1 MRLTRRIIAAAGVL
15 STAGIASVVAATMA
29 GAVTS
34 HCASSAYCY
43 VPEVHG
49 TDLVMSISGNFA
61 HNGASI
67 VVSHQ
72 NSHDSASDF
81 LAGRAPFPIPGN
93 NAKLFEYAPNG
104 HLSGFCVTEAHQHA
118 ALQLKYCDGSLN
130 QAWDYTPSGAAGE
143 WVNEA
148 TGDAMTDPGNNNS
161 NSHGKAG
168 TQLTGQNAHGD
179 ADQLWDAFH

>member
-1 MRLTRRIIAAAGVL
+1 MRRTRRIIAAAGIL
-15 STAGIASVVAATMA
+15 STAGIASVAAATMA
-29 GAVTS
+29 GATTAK
-34 HCASSAYCY
+34 CAASAYCY

-49 TDLVMSISGNFA
+49 TQLVMSTSGYGA
-61 HNGASI
+61 HNGTQ
-67 VVSHQ
+67 VVVEKQ
-72 NSHDSASDF
+72 DSGSSSQDF

-93 NAKLFEYAPNG
+93 NAKLFEYAPKG
-104 HLSGFCVTEAHQHA
+104 KLSGFCVTEPEKHSSLV
-118 ALQLKYCDGSLN
+118 LQYCDGSLN

-143 WVNEA
+143 WINEA

-168 TQLTGQNAHGD
+168 PQLTGQNAHGD